1 MQSKVPADWSMWLTT
16 DESGSTEKNLTDRH
30 TVKAKTLG
38 WFTELVLQIRNA
50 TEEDAG
56 TYICRAA
63 VGADTEEHSARL
75 AVKGISEG

>member
-1 MQSKVPADWSMWLTT
+1 MQSKVPADWSMWLKT

-30 TVKAKTLG
+30 TVIAKTLG

-63 VGADTEEHSARL
+63 VGADTEENSARL